1 MYPSSLPDEGFNRTK
16 VDPELASFHAG
27 TQARAFREISLAAG
41 ASLYVRMARP
51 VDIIIRRFNLY
62 VNSGEIRCEIYR
74 GATAAGVWSESIPV
88 IPKCETNERPLPHY
102 VPQIKLTAGGT
113 FSGGTLY
120 DLIHVKTSGG
130 GGNQGTVGNSSDDV
144 LGAPAGSGW
153 YKFSNP
159 GAQAATG
166 IFSLW
171 WEELPTT

>member
-1 MYPSSLPDEGFNRTK
+1 VYPSSIPDNGFDRTK

-27 TQARAFREISLAAG
+27 TQARSFREISLAAG

-62 VNSGEIRCEIYR
+62 VNAGEIRCEIYR
-74 GATAAGVWSESIPV
+74 GATAAGTWAETLPV
-88 IPKCETNERPLPHY
+88 FAKCETGMRPKPLY
-102 VPQIKLTAGGT
+102 VPQSKLYAGGT

-120 DLIHVKTSGG
+120 DLIHIKTSGG

-144 LGAPAGSGW
+144 LGAPVGTGW

-159 GAQAATG
+159 GAQAAVG
-166 IFSLW
+166 IFSMW
-171 WEELPTT
+171 WEELPPT